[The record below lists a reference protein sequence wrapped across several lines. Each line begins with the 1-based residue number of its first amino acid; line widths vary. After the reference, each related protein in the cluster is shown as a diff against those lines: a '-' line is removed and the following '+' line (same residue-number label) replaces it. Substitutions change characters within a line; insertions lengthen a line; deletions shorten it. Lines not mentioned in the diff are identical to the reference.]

1 MIKYFAKTFFKI
13 FLPFMAVF
21 AVYIFASYN
30 TSVKNA
36 ELSYKDILKTYWF
49 LTSEYKSDNM
59 EETLAFFKKL
69 GSSRDIRITLIDMK
83 GNVVFDSSVDD
94 NRLSSL
100 ENHLTRKEVEH
111 AVKGQEY
118 YDIRKSATTGIYSIY
133 YAAPYNDKYILRLV
147 SDGSIFHNIYNKAK
161 SDVILFFIIF
171 SCFLFIVSLYLTYW
185 LTLPVNAIS
194 SVAKAISDNKSDF
207 IMPKISDNVL
217 EEAAALIYNINRQLL
232 NEKET
237 LDVERH
243 ILSSIIN
250 HIDEAVILFSSDNV
264 IVKSN
269 FQAYHFFSSSV
280 KEGINPV
287 TESVDYEKAVFFDNI
302 LHQEKGTIK
311 SILGDNVFE
320 IYVRNMHKYRLV
332 VIRDITASADYDDFK
347 AELTANIAHEIKT
360 PIAIIVGAAE
370 TLLADNNMPED
381 LAKKFLTK
389 IYTGSSR
396 LNKIINQT
404 LELYRVENT
413 GVSIE
418 EKADISLIIS
428 NIILHDTNKAVR
440 YNNKANKE
448 YNIDSY
454 HVEMILTNLIN
465 NAVKYSNGDIIDVSI
480 YEENSALIIEVAD
493 MGPQI
498 AEKERSRIFERF
510 YTVSK
515 SRKNSGFGLGL
526 SIVKHI
532 AFMYGGSAKV
542 YPNNNNGNTFKIK
555 LYERK

>member
-1 MIKYFAKTFFKI
+1 MIKYFIKIFFKI

-30 TSVKNA
+30 TAVKNA

-49 LTSEYKSDNM
+49 LTSEYKSDNF
-59 EETLAFFKKL
+59 EETLAFFKKI
-69 GSSRDIRITLIDMK
+69 GSSSDIRITLINMQ
-83 GNVVFDSSVDD
+83 GRIVFDSSVDD
-94 NRLSSL
+94 NKLSSL
-100 ENHLTRKEVEH
+100 ENHLTRKEVEQ
-111 AVKGQEY
+111 AGKGQEY
-118 YDIRKSATTGIYSIY
+118 YDIRKSATTGRYSIY

-147 SDGSIFHNIYNKAK
+147 SDGNIFHNIYNKAK

-171 SCFLFIVSLYLTYW
+171 SCFLVIVSLYITYR
-185 LTLPVNAIS
+185 LFLPVIALS
-194 SVAKAISDNKSDF
+194 RVAKAISENKTDF
-207 IMPKISDNVL
+207 IMPKISDNVMD
-217 EEAAALIYNINRQLL
+217 EAASLIYNINRQLL
-232 NEKET
+232 HEKET

-250 HIDEAVILFSSDNV
+250 HIDEAVILFNSDNV

-287 TESVDYEKAVFFDNI
+287 TESIDYEKAVFFDNI

-311 SILGDNVFE
+311 
-320 IYVRNMHKYRLV
+320 K
-332 VIRDITASADYDDFK
+332 
-347 AELTANIAHEIKT
+347 LTANIAHEIKT
-360 PIAIIVGAAE
+360 PIAIIMGAAE
-370 TLLADNNMPED
+370 TLLADVKMPEE
-381 LAKKFLTK
+381 LSKKFLTK

-396 LNKIINQT
+396 LNNIINQT

-440 YNNKANKE
+440 YDNKVNKE

-532 AFMYGGSAKV
+532 AFMYGGNAKV

>member
-100 ENHLTRKEVEH
+100 ENHLTRKEVEN
-111 AVKGQEY
+111 ASKGQEY

-161 SDVILFFIIF
+161 SDIILFFIIF
-171 SCFLFIVSLYLTYW
+171 SCFLFIVSLYITYR
-185 LTLPVNAIS
+185 LFLPVTALS
-194 SVAKAISDNKSDF
+194 RVAKAISDNKSDF

-250 HIDEAVILFSSDNV
+250 HIDEAVILFNSNNV

-269 FQAYHFFSSSV
+269 FQAYHFFSSAV

-320 IYVRNMHKYRLV
+320 IYVRNMQKYRLV
-332 VIRDITASADYDDFK
+332 VIRDITASADYNDFK

-360 PIAIIVGAAE
+360 PVAIIMGAAE
-370 TLLADNNMPED
+370 TLLADDKMPEE
-381 LAKKFLTK
+381 LSKKFLTK

-396 LNKIINQT
+396 LNNIINQT

-413 GVSIE
+413 GVYIE
-418 EKADISLIIS
+418 EKADISKIIS
-428 NIILHDTNKAVR
+428 NIIIHETNKAVR
-440 YNNKANKE
+440 YNNKTDRI

-465 NAVKYSNGDIIDVSI
+465 NAVKYSGGDIIDVSI
-480 YEENSALIIEVAD
+480 YEENSALFIEVAD

-498 AEKERSRIFERF
+498 AEKERNRIFERF

>member
-69 GSSRDIRITLIDMK
+69 GSSRDIRITLINMQ

-147 SDGSIFHNIYNKAK
+147 SDGNIFHNIYNKAK
-161 SDVILFFIIF
+161 SDITLFFIIF
-171 SCFLFIVSLYLTYW
+171 SCFLFIVSLYLTYR
-185 LTLPVNAIS
+185 LFLPVNAIS
-194 SVAKAISDNKSDF
+194 RVAKAISDNKSDF
-207 IMPKISDNVL
+207 IMPKISDNVMD
-217 EEAAALIYNINRQLL
+217 EAASLIYNINRQLL
-232 NEKET
+232 HEKET

-250 HIDEAVILFSSDNV
+250 HIDEAVILFNSDNV

-360 PIAIIVGAAE
+360 PIAIIMGAAE

-396 LNKIINQT
+396 LNNIINQT

-440 YNNKANKE
+440 YNNKVNKE

>member
-49 LTSEYKSDNM
+49 LTAEYKSDNM

-161 SDVILFFIIF
+161 SDITLFFIIF
-171 SCFLFIVSLYLTYW
+171 SCFLFIVSLYITYR
-185 LTLPVNAIS
+185 LFLPVNAIS
-194 SVAKAISDNKSDF
+194 RVAKAISENKTDF
-207 IMPKISDNVL
+207 IMPKISDNVMD
-217 EEAAALIYNINRQLL
+217 EAASLIYNINRQLL

-250 HIDEAVILFSSDNV
+250 HIDEAVILFNSDNV

-360 PIAIIVGAAE
+360 PIAIIMGAAE
-370 TLLADNNMPED
+370 TLLADNKMPEE
-381 LAKKFLTK
+381 LSKKFLTK

-396 LNKIINQT
+396 LNNIINQT

-440 YNNKANKE
+440 YNNKVNKE

>member
-49 LTSEYKSDNM
+49 LTAEYKSDNM

-161 SDVILFFIIF
+161 SDITLFFIIF
-171 SCFLFIVSLYLTYW
+171 SCFLFIVSLYITYR
-185 LTLPVNAIS
+185 LFLPVNAIS
-194 SVAKAISDNKSDF
+194 RVAKAISENKTDF
-207 IMPKISDNVL
+207 IMPKISDNVMD
-217 EEAAALIYNINRQLL
+217 EAASLIYNINRQLL
-232 NEKET
+232 HEKET

-250 HIDEAVILFSSDNV
+250 HIDEAVILFNSDNV

-360 PIAIIVGAAE
+360 PIAIIMGASE
-370 TLLADNNMPED
+370 TLLADNNMPEE
-381 LAKKFLTK
+381 LSKKFLTK

-396 LNKIINQT
+396 LNNIINQT

-428 NIILHDTNKAVR
+428 NIILHDTNKSVR
-440 YNNKANKE
+440 YNNKVNKE

>member
-83 GNVVFDSSVDD
+83 GNVIFDSSVDD

-161 SDVILFFIIF
+161 SDIILFFIIF
-171 SCFLFIVSLYLTYW
+171 SCFLFIVSLYITYR
-185 LTLPVNAIS
+185 LFLPVTALS
-194 SVAKAISDNKSDF
+194 RVAKAISDNKSDF

-250 HIDEAVILFSSDNV
+250 HIDEAVILFNSNNV

-269 FQAYHFFSSSV
+269 FQAYHFFSSAV

-302 LHQEKGTIK
+302 LQQEKGTIK
-311 SILGDNVFE
+311 SILGNNVFE
-320 IYVRNMHKYRLV
+320 IYVRNMQKYRLV

-360 PIAIIVGAAE
+360 PIAIIMGAAE
-370 TLLADNNMPED
+370 TLLADDKMPEE
-381 LAKKFLTK
+381 LSKKFLTK

-396 LNKIINQT
+396 LNNIINQT

-413 GVSIE
+413 GVYIE
-418 EKADISLIIS
+418 EKADISKIIS
-428 NIILHDTNKAVR
+428 NIIIHETNKAVR
-440 YNNKANKE
+440 YNNKTGRE

-465 NAVKYSNGDIIDVSI
+465 NAVKYSGGDIIDVSI
-480 YEENSALIIEVAD
+480 YEENSALFIEVAD

-498 AEKERSRIFERF
+498 AEKERNRIFERF

-542 YPNNNNGNTFKIK
+542 YPNNNKGNTFKIK

>member
-1 MIKYFAKTFFKI
+1 MIKYFIKIFLKI

-30 TSVKNA
+30 TAVKNA

-49 LTSEYKSDNM
+49 LTAEYKSSNM
-59 EETLAFFKKL
+59 EDTLAFFKRL
-69 GSSRDIRITLIDMK
+69 GSSSDIRITLIDMQGK
-83 GNVVFDSSVDD
+83 VVFDSSVDD
-94 NRLSSL
+94 NKIASL
-100 ENHLTRKEVEH
+100 ENHLTRKEVEQ

-118 YDIRKSATTGIYSIY
+118 YDIRKSATTGRYSIY

-147 SDGSIFHNIYNKAK
+147 SDGNIFHNIYNKAK
-161 SDVILFFIIF
+161 SDIILFFIIF
-171 SCFLFIVSLYLTYW
+171 PCFLVIVSLYLMYW
-185 LTLPVNAIS
+185 LTLPVIALS
-194 SVAKAISDNKSDF
+194 RVAKAISENKTDF
-207 IMPKISDNVL
+207 IMPKISDNVMD
-217 EEAAALIYNINRQLL
+217 EAASLIYNINRQLL
-232 NEKET
+232 HEKET

-250 HIDEAVILFSSDNV
+250 HIDEAVILFNSDNV

-332 VIRDITASADYDDFK
+332 VIRDITASADYNDFK

-360 PIAIIVGAAE
+360 PIAIIMGAAE
-370 TLLADNNMPED
+370 TLLADVKIPEE
-381 LAKKFLTK
+381 LSKKFLTK

-396 LNKIINQT
+396 LNNIINQT

-440 YNNKANKE
+440 YNNKTDRI
-448 YNIDSY
+448 YNIDSF

-498 AEKERSRIFERF
+498 AEKERSRIFES
-510 YTVSK
+510 VKKDPS
-515 SRKNSGFGLGL
+515 SAGLL
-526 SIVKHI
+526 
-532 AFMYGGSAKV
+532 
-542 YPNNNNGNTFKIK
+542 
-555 LYERK
+555 

>member
-36 ELSYKDILKTYWF
+36 ELSYKNILKTYWF
-49 LTSEYKSDNM
+49 LTSEYKSDNF

-147 SDGSIFHNIYNKAK
+147 SDGNIFHNIYNKAK
-161 SDVILFFIIF
+161 SDITLFFIIF
-171 SCFLFIVSLYLTYW
+171 SCFLFIVSLYITYR
-185 LTLPVNAIS
+185 LFLPVNAIS
-194 SVAKAISDNKSDF
+194 RVAKAISDNKSDF
-207 IMPKISDNVL
+207 IMPKISDNVMD
-217 EEAAALIYNINRQLL
+217 EAASLIYNINRQLL
-232 NEKET
+232 HEKET

-250 HIDEAVILFSSDNV
+250 HIDEAVILFSSDNI

-360 PIAIIVGAAE
+360 PIAIIMGAAE
-370 TLLADNNMPED
+370 TLLADNKMPEE
-381 LAKKFLTK
+381 LSKKFLTK

-396 LNKIINQT
+396 LNNIINQT

-413 GVSIE
+413 GVNIE

-440 YNNKANKE
+440 YNNKVNKE

>member
-49 LTSEYKSDNM
+49 LTSEYKSDNF

-69 GSSRDIRITLIDMK
+69 GSSSDIRITLIDMK

-94 NRLSSL
+94 NKLSSL

-161 SDVILFFIIF
+161 SDITLFFIIF
-171 SCFLFIVSLYLTYW
+171 SCFLFIVSLYITYR
-185 LTLPVNAIS
+185 LFLPVNAIS
-194 SVAKAISDNKSDF
+194 RVAKAISDNKSDF
-207 IMPKISDNVL
+207 IMPKISDNVMD
-217 EEAAALIYNINRQLL
+217 EAASLIYNINRQLL
-232 NEKET
+232 HEKET

-250 HIDEAVILFSSDNV
+250 HIDEAVILFNSDNV

-360 PIAIIVGAAE
+360 PIAIIMGAAE
-370 TLLADNNMPED
+370 TLLADVKMPEE
-381 LAKKFLTK
+381 LSKKFLTK

-396 LNKIINQT
+396 LNNIINQT

-413 GVSIE
+413 GVNIE

-440 YNNKANKE
+440 YNNKVNKE

>member
-49 LTSEYKSDNM
+49 LTSEYKSDNF

-69 GSSRDIRITLIDMK
+69 GSSRDIRITLIDMQGK
-83 GNVVFDSSVDD
+83 VVFDSSVDD
-94 NRLSSL
+94 NKLSSL

-171 SCFLFIVSLYLTYW
+171 SCFLVIVSLYITYR
-185 LTLPVNAIS
+185 LFLPVNAIS
-194 SVAKAISDNKSDF
+194 RVAKAISDNKSDF
-207 IMPKISDNVL
+207 IMPKISDNVMD
-217 EEAAALIYNINRQLL
+217 EAASLIYNINRQLL
-232 NEKET
+232 HEKET

-250 HIDEAVILFSSDNV
+250 HIDEAVILFNSDNV

-269 FQAYHFFSSSV
+269 FQAYHFFSSAV

-360 PIAIIVGAAE
+360 PIAIIMGAAE

-396 LNKIINQT
+396 LNNIINQT

-440 YNNKANKE
+440 YNNKVNKE

>member
-161 SDVILFFIIF
+161 SDITLFFIIF

-185 LTLPVNAIS
+185 LFLPVTALS
-194 SVAKAISDNKSDF
+194 RVAKAISDNKSDF

-250 HIDEAVILFSSDNV
+250 HIDEAVILFNSDNV

-302 LHQEKGTIK
+302 LHQDKGTIK

-396 LNKIINQT
+396 LNNIINQT

-440 YNNKANKE
+440 YNNKVNKE

>member
-59 EETLAFFKKL
+59 EDTLAFFKKL

-100 ENHLTRKEVEH
+100 ENHLTRKEVEN
-111 AVKGQEY
+111 ASKGQEY

-161 SDVILFFIIF
+161 SDIILFFIIF
-171 SCFLFIVSLYLTYW
+171 SCFLFIVSLYITYR
-185 LTLPVNAIS
+185 LFLPVTALS
-194 SVAKAISDNKSDF
+194 RVAKAISDNKSDF

-250 HIDEAVILFSSDNV
+250 HIDEAVILFNSNNV

-269 FQAYHFFSSSV
+269 FQAYHFFSSAV

-302 LHQEKGTIK
+302 LQQEKGTIK

-320 IYVRNMHKYRLV
+320 IYVRNMQKYRLV
-332 VIRDITASADYDDFK
+332 VIRDITASADYNDFK

-360 PIAIIVGAAE
+360 PVAIIMGAAE
-370 TLLADNNMPED
+370 TLLADDKMPEE
-381 LAKKFLTK
+381 LSKKFLTK

-396 LNKIINQT
+396 LNNIINQT

-418 EKADISLIIS
+418 EKADISQIIS
-428 NIILHDTNKAVR
+428 NIIIHETNKAVR
-440 YNNKANKE
+440 YNNKTDRI
-448 YNIDSY
+448 YNIDSF

-465 NAVKYSNGDIIDVSI
+465 NAVKYSGGDIIDVSI
-480 YEENSALIIEVAD
+480 YEENSALFIEVAD

-498 AEKERSRIFERF
+498 AEKERNRIFERF

-542 YPNNNNGNTFKIK
+542 YPNNNKGNTFKIK

>member
-49 LTSEYKSDNM
+49 LTAEYKSSNM
-59 EETLAFFKKL
+59 EDTLAFFKKL
-69 GSSRDIRITLIDMK
+69 GSSCDIRITLIDMK

-147 SDGSIFHNIYNKAK
+147 SDGNIFHNIYNKAK
-161 SDVILFFIIF
+161 SDITLFFIIF
-171 SCFLFIVSLYLTYW
+171 SCFLFIVSLYITYR
-185 LTLPVNAIS
+185 LFLPVNAIS
-194 SVAKAISDNKSDF
+194 RVAKAISDNKSDF
-207 IMPKISDNVL
+207 IMPKISDNVMD
-217 EEAAALIYNINRQLL
+217 EAASLIYNINRQLL
-232 NEKET
+232 HEKET

-250 HIDEAVILFSSDNV
+250 HIDEAVILFNSDNV

-360 PIAIIVGAAE
+360 PIAIIMGAAE
-370 TLLADNNMPED
+370 TLLADDKMPKE
-381 LAKKFLTK
+381 LSKKFLTK

-396 LNKIINQT
+396 LNNIINQT

-418 EKADISLIIS
+418 EKADISQIIS
-428 NIILHDTNKAVR
+428 NIIIHDTNKAVR
-440 YNNKANKE
+440 YNNKTGRE

-465 NAVKYSNGDIIDVSI
+465 NAVKYSGGDIIDVSI
-480 YEENSALIIEVAD
+480 YEENSALFIEVAD

-498 AEKERSRIFERF
+498 AEKERNRIFERF

-542 YPNNNNGNTFKIK
+542 YPNNNKGNTFKIK

>member
-1 MIKYFAKTFFKI
+1 
-13 FLPFMAVF
+13 
-21 AVYIFASYN
+21 
-30 TSVKNA
+30 
-36 ELSYKDILKTYWF
+36 
-49 LTSEYKSDNM
+49 
-59 EETLAFFKKL
+59 
-69 GSSRDIRITLIDMK
+69 
-83 GNVVFDSSVDD
+83 
-94 NRLSSL
+94 
-100 ENHLTRKEVEH
+100 
-111 AVKGQEY
+111 
-118 YDIRKSATTGIYSIY
+118 
-133 YAAPYNDKYILRLV
+133 
-147 SDGSIFHNIYNKAK
+147 
-161 SDVILFFIIF
+161 
-171 SCFLFIVSLYLTYW
+171 
-185 LTLPVNAIS
+185 
-194 SVAKAISDNKSDF
+194 
-207 IMPKISDNVL
+207 MPKISDNVMD
-217 EEAAALIYNINRQLL
+217 EAASLIYNINRQLL
-232 NEKET
+232 HEKET

-250 HIDEAVILFSSDNV
+250 HIDEAVILFNSDNV

-360 PIAIIVGAAE
+360 PIAIIMGAAE
-370 TLLADNNMPED
+370 TLLADNNMSED

-396 LNKIINQT
+396 LNNIINQT

-440 YNNKANKE
+440 YNNKVNKE

>member
-30 TSVKNA
+30 TAVKNA

-49 LTSEYKSDNM
+49 LTAEYKSDNM

-69 GSSRDIRITLIDMK
+69 GSSRDIRITLIDMQGK
-83 GNVVFDSSVDD
+83 VVFDSSVDD
-94 NRLSSL
+94 NKLSSL

-171 SCFLFIVSLYLTYW
+171 SCFLFIVSLYITYR
-185 LTLPVNAIS
+185 LFLPVNAIS
-194 SVAKAISDNKSDF
+194 RVAKAISDNKSDF
-207 IMPKISDNVL
+207 IMPKISDNVMD
-217 EEAAALIYNINRQLL
+217 EAASLIYNINRQLL
-232 NEKET
+232 HEKET

-250 HIDEAVILFSSDNV
+250 HIDEAVILFNSDNV

-269 FQAYHFFSSSV
+269 FQAYHFFSSAV

-360 PIAIIVGAAE
+360 PIAIIMGAAE

-396 LNKIINQT
+396 LNNIINQT

-413 GVSIE
+413 GVNIE

-440 YNNKANKE
+440 YNNKVNKE

>member
-1 MIKYFAKTFFKI
+1 MIKYFIKIFLKI

-30 TSVKNA
+30 TAVKNA

-49 LTSEYKSDNM
+49 LTSEYKSDNF
-59 EETLAFFKKL
+59 EETLAFFKKI
-69 GSSRDIRITLIDMK
+69 GTSSDIRITLINMQ
-83 GNVVFDSSVDD
+83 GRVVFDSSVDD
-94 NRLSSL
+94 NKLSSL
-100 ENHLTRKEVEH
+100 ENHLTRKEVEQ
-111 AVKGQEY
+111 AGKGQEY
-118 YDIRKSATTGIYSIY
+118 YDIRKSATTGRYSIY

-147 SDGSIFHNIYNKAK
+147 SDGNIFHNIYNKAK

-171 SCFLFIVSLYLTYW
+171 PCFLVIVSLYLTYR
-185 LTLPVNAIS
+185 LLLPVIALS
-194 SVAKAISDNKSDF
+194 RVAKAISENKTDF
-207 IMPKISDNVL
+207 IMPKISDNVMD
-217 EEAAALIYNINRQLL
+217 EAASLIYNINRQLL
-232 NEKET
+232 DEKET

-250 HIDEAVILFSSDNV
+250 HIDEAVILFNSDNV

-360 PIAIIVGAAE
+360 PIAIIMGAAE

-381 LAKKFLTK
+381 LAKKILTK
-389 IYTGSSR
+389 IYTGSLR
-396 LNKIINQT
+396 LNNIINQT

-440 YNNKANKE
+440 YNNKTDRI
-448 YNIDSY
+448 YNIDSF

-515 SRKNSGFGLGL
+515 SRKNSGFGLG
-526 SIVKHI
+526 
-532 AFMYGGSAKV
+532 
-542 YPNNNNGNTFKIK
+542 
-555 LYERK
+555 

>member
-69 GSSRDIRITLIDMK
+69 GSSCDIRITLIDMK

-161 SDVILFFIIF
+161 SDITLFFIIF
-171 SCFLFIVSLYLTYW
+171 SCFLFIVSLYITYR
-185 LTLPVNAIS
+185 LFLPVTALS
-194 SVAKAISDNKSDF
+194 RVAKAISDNKSDF

-250 HIDEAVILFSSDNV
+250 HIDEAVILFNSNNV

-269 FQAYHFFSSSV
+269 FQAYHFFSSAV

-302 LHQEKGTIK
+302 LQQEKGTIK

-320 IYVRNMHKYRLV
+320 IYVRNMQKYRLV
-332 VIRDITASADYDDFK
+332 VIRDITASADYNDFK

-360 PIAIIVGAAE
+360 PVAIIMGAAE
-370 TLLADNNMPED
+370 TLLSDRNMPEY
-381 LAKKFLTK
+381 LSMKFLSK
-389 IYTGSSR
+389 IYTGSAR
-396 LNKIINQT
+396 LNNIINQT

-413 GVSIE
+413 GVYIE
-418 EKADISLIIS
+418 EKADISKIIS
-428 NIILHDTNKAVR
+428 NIIIHETNKAVR
-440 YNNKANKE
+440 YNNKTDRI
-448 YNIDSY
+448 YNIDSF

>member
-1 MIKYFAKTFFKI
+1 MIKYFAKIFIKI

-30 TSVKNA
+30 TAVKNA

-59 EETLAFFKKL
+59 KETLAFFKKL
-69 GSSRDIRITLIDMK
+69 GSSSDIRITLIDMK

-94 NRLSSL
+94 NKLSSL
-100 ENHLTRKEVEH
+100 ENHLTRKEVER
-111 AVKGQEY
+111 AAKGQEY
-118 YDIRKSATTGIYSIY
+118 YDIRKSATTGRYSIY

-147 SDGSIFHNIYNKAK
+147 SDGDIFHNIYNKAK
-161 SDVILFFIIF
+161 SDIILFFIIF
-171 SCFLFIVSLYLTYW
+171 SCFLFIVSLYITYR
-185 LTLPVNAIS
+185 LFLPATALS

-207 IMPKISDNVL
+207 IMPKISDNVM
-217 EEAAALIYNINRQLL
+217 EEAAALIYSINRQLL

-243 ILSSIIN
+243 ILSSIVN
-250 HIDEAVILFSSDNV
+250 HIDEAVILFNSDNI

-287 TESVDYEKAVFFDNI
+287 TESVDYEKAVFFNNI

-320 IYVRNMHKYRLV
+320 IYVRTMQKYRLV
-332 VIRDITASADYDDFK
+332 VIRDITASADYNDFK

-360 PIAIIVGAAE
+360 PVAIIMGAAE
-370 TLLADNNMPED
+370 TLLADRNIPED
-381 LAKKFLTK
+381 LSVKFLSK

-396 LNKIINQT
+396 LNNIINQT

-413 GVSIE
+413 GVYIE
-418 EKADISLIIS
+418 EKADISQIMS
-428 NIILHDTNKAVR
+428 NIIIHDTNKAVR
-440 YNNKANKE
+440 YSNKTDKI
-448 YNIDSY
+448 YNIDSF

-465 NAVKYSNGDIIDVSI
+465 NAVKYSRGDIIDVSV

-498 AEKERSRIFERF
+498 PEKERSRIFERF

-542 YPNNNNGNTFKIK
+542 YTNNNNGNTFKIK

>member
-49 LTSEYKSDNM
+49 LTSEYKSDNF
-59 EETLAFFKKL
+59 EETLAFFKKI
-69 GSSRDIRITLIDMK
+69 GSSSDIRITLIDMK

-147 SDGSIFHNIYNKAK
+147 SDGNIFHNIYNKAK
-161 SDVILFFIIF
+161 SDITLFFIIF
-171 SCFLFIVSLYLTYW
+171 SCFLFIVSLYITYR
-185 LTLPVNAIS
+185 LFLPVNAIS
-194 SVAKAISDNKSDF
+194 RVAKAISENKSDF
-207 IMPKISDNVL
+207 IMPKISDNVMD
-217 EEAAALIYNINRQLL
+217 EAASLIYNINRQLL
-232 NEKET
+232 DEKET

-250 HIDEAVILFSSDNV
+250 HIDEAVILFNSDNV

-360 PIAIIVGAAE
+360 PIAIIMGAAE

-381 LAKKFLTK
+381 LAKKILTK

-396 LNKIINQT
+396 LNNIINQT

-418 EKADISLIIS
+418 EKADISQIIS

-440 YNNKANKE
+440 YYNKVTKE

>member
-49 LTSEYKSDNM
+49 LTAEYKSDNM

-147 SDGSIFHNIYNKAK
+147 SDGNIFHNIYNKAK
-161 SDVILFFIIF
+161 SDITLFFIIF
-171 SCFLFIVSLYLTYW
+171 SCFLFIVSLYITYR
-185 LTLPVNAIS
+185 LFLPVNAIS
-194 SVAKAISDNKSDF
+194 RVAKAISDNKSDF
-207 IMPKISDNVL
+207 IMPKISDNVMD
-217 EEAAALIYNINRQLL
+217 EAASLIYNINRQLL
-232 NEKET
+232 HEKET

-250 HIDEAVILFSSDNV
+250 HIDEAVILFNSDNV

-360 PIAIIVGAAE
+360 PIAIIMGAAE

-396 LNKIINQT
+396 LNNIINQT

-440 YNNKANKE
+440 YNNKVNKE

>member
-94 NRLSSL
+94 NKIASL
-100 ENHLTRKEVEH
+100 ENHLTRKEVEN
-111 AVKGQEY
+111 ASKGQEY

-161 SDVILFFIIF
+161 SDIILFFIIF
-171 SCFLFIVSLYLTYW
+171 SCFLFIVSLYITYR
-185 LTLPVNAIS
+185 LFLPVTALS
-194 SVAKAISDNKSDF
+194 RVAKAISDNKSDF

-250 HIDEAVILFSSDNV
+250 HIDEAVILFNSNNV

-269 FQAYHFFSSSV
+269 FQAYHFFSSAV

-302 LHQEKGTIK
+302 LQQEKGTIK

-320 IYVRNMHKYRLV
+320 IYVRNMQKYRLV
-332 VIRDITASADYDDFK
+332 VIRDITASADYNDFK

-360 PIAIIVGAAE
+360 PVAIIMGAAE
-370 TLLADNNMPED
+370 TLLADDKMPEE
-381 LAKKFLTK
+381 LSKKFLTK

-396 LNKIINQT
+396 LNNIINQT

-413 GVSIE
+413 GVYIE
-418 EKADISLIIS
+418 EKADISKIIS
-428 NIILHDTNKAVR
+428 NIIIHETNKAVR
-440 YNNKANKE
+440 YNNKTDRI
-448 YNIDSY
+448 YNIDSF

-465 NAVKYSNGDIIDVSI
+465 NAVKYSGGDIIDVSI
-480 YEENSALIIEVAD
+480 YEENSALFIEVAD

-542 YPNNNNGNTFKIK
+542 YPNNNKGNTFKIK

>member
-69 GSSRDIRITLIDMK
+69 GSSRDIRITLIDIK

-94 NRLSSL
+94 NKLSSL

-161 SDVILFFIIF
+161 SDITLFFIIF
-171 SCFLFIVSLYLTYW
+171 SCFLFIVSLYITYR
-185 LTLPVNAIS
+185 LFLPVTALS
-194 SVAKAISDNKSDF
+194 RVAKAISDNKSDF

-250 HIDEAVILFSSDNV
+250 HIDEAVILFNSNNV

-269 FQAYHFFSSSV
+269 FQAYHFFSSAV

-302 LHQEKGTIK
+302 LQQEKGTIK

-320 IYVRNMHKYRLV
+320 IYVRNMQKYRLV
-332 VIRDITASADYDDFK
+332 VIRDITASADYNDFK

-360 PIAIIVGAAE
+360 PVAIIMGAAE
-370 TLLADNNMPED
+370 TLLSDRNMPEY
-381 LAKKFLTK
+381 LSMKFLSK
-389 IYTGSSR
+389 IYTGSAR
-396 LNKIINQT
+396 LNNIINQT

-413 GVSIE
+413 GVYIE
-418 EKADISLIIS
+418 EKADISKIIS
-428 NIILHDTNKAVR
+428 NIIIHDTNKAVR

>member
-1 MIKYFAKTFFKI
+1 MIKYFIKIFLKI

-30 TSVKNA
+30 TAVKNA

-49 LTSEYKSDNM
+49 LTSEYKSDNF
-59 EETLAFFKKL
+59 EETLAFFKKI
-69 GSSRDIRITLIDMK
+69 GSSRDIRITLINMQ

-147 SDGSIFHNIYNKAK
+147 SDGNIFHNIYNKAK
-161 SDVILFFIIF
+161 SDITLFFIIF
-171 SCFLFIVSLYLTYW
+171 SCFLFIVSLYITYR
-185 LTLPVNAIS
+185 LFLPVNAIS
-194 SVAKAISDNKSDF
+194 RVAKAISDNKSDF
-207 IMPKISDNVL
+207 IMPKISDNVMD
-217 EEAAALIYNINRQLL
+217 EAASLIYNINRQLL
-232 NEKET
+232 HEKET

-250 HIDEAVILFSSDNV
+250 HIDEAVILFNSDNV

-360 PIAIIVGAAE
+360 PIAIIMGAAE

-396 LNKIINQT
+396 LNNIINQT

-440 YNNKANKE
+440 YNNKVNKE

>member
-161 SDVILFFIIF
+161 SDITLFFIIF
-171 SCFLFIVSLYLTYW
+171 SCFLFIVSLYITYR
-185 LTLPVNAIS
+185 LFLPVNAIS
-194 SVAKAISDNKSDF
+194 RVAKAISDNKSDF
-207 IMPKISDNVL
+207 IMPKISDNVMD
-217 EEAAALIYNINRQLL
+217 EAASLIYNINRQLL
-232 NEKET
+232 HEKET

-250 HIDEAVILFSSDNV
+250 HIDEAVILFNSDNV

-360 PIAIIVGAAE
+360 PIAIIMGAAE

-396 LNKIINQT
+396 LNNIINQT

-428 NIILHDTNKAVR
+428 NIIIHDTNKAVR
-440 YNNKANKE
+440 YNNKVNKE

>member
-49 LTSEYKSDNM
+49 LTAEYKSSNM

-100 ENHLTRKEVEH
+100 ENHLTRKEVEQ

-147 SDGSIFHNIYNKAK
+147 SDGNIFHNIYNKAK
-161 SDVILFFIIF
+161 SDITLFFIIF
-171 SCFLFIVSLYLTYW
+171 SCFLFIVSLYITYR
-185 LTLPVNAIS
+185 LFLPVNAIS
-194 SVAKAISDNKSDF
+194 RVAKAISDNKSDF
-207 IMPKISDNVL
+207 IMPKISDNVMD
-217 EEAAALIYNINRQLL
+217 EAASLIYNINRQLL
-232 NEKET
+232 HEKET

-250 HIDEAVILFSSDNV
+250 HIDEAVILFNSDNV

-360 PIAIIVGAAE
+360 PIAIIMGAAE

-396 LNKIINQT
+396 LNNIINQT

-413 GVSIE
+413 GVNIE

-440 YNNKANKE
+440 YNNKVNKE

>member
-69 GSSRDIRITLIDMK
+69 GSSRDIRITLIDMQGK
-83 GNVVFDSSVDD
+83 VVFDSSVDD

-100 ENHLTRKEVEH
+100 ENHLTRKEVEQ

-161 SDVILFFIIF
+161 SDIILFFIIF
-171 SCFLFIVSLYLTYW
+171 SCFLFIVSLYITYR
-185 LTLPVNAIS
+185 LFLPVTALS
-194 SVAKAISDNKSDF
+194 RVAKAISDNKSDF

-250 HIDEAVILFSSDNV
+250 HIDEAVILFNSDNV

-269 FQAYHFFSSSV
+269 FQAYHFFSSAV

-302 LHQEKGTIK
+302 LQQEKGTIK
-311 SILGDNVFE
+311 SILDDNVFE
-320 IYVRNMHKYRLV
+320 IYVRNMQKYRLV

-360 PIAIIVGAAE
+360 PIAIIMGAAE
-370 TLLADNNMPED
+370 TLLADNNMSED

-396 LNKIINQT
+396 LNNIINQT

-413 GVSIE
+413 GVYIE
-418 EKADISLIIS
+418 EKADISKIIS
-428 NIILHDTNKAVR
+428 NIIIHETNKAVR
-440 YNNKANKE
+440 YNNKTDRI
-448 YNIDSY
+448 YNIDSF

>member
-69 GSSRDIRITLIDMK
+69 GSSCDIRITLIDMK

-161 SDVILFFIIF
+161 SDITLFFIIF
-171 SCFLFIVSLYLTYW
+171 SCFLFIVSLYITYR
-185 LTLPVNAIS
+185 LFLPVTALS
-194 SVAKAISDNKSDF
+194 RVAKAISDNKSDF

-250 HIDEAVILFSSDNV
+250 HIDEAVILFNSNNV

-269 FQAYHFFSSSV
+269 FQAYHFFSSAV

-302 LHQEKGTIK
+302 KKKKKGTIK

-320 IYVRNMHKYRLV
+320 IYVRNMQKYRLV
-332 VIRDITASADYDDFK
+332 VIRDITASADYNDFK

-360 PIAIIVGAAE
+360 PVAIIMGAAE
-370 TLLADNNMPED
+370 TLLSDRNMPEY
-381 LAKKFLTK
+381 LSMKFLSK
-389 IYTGSSR
+389 IYTGSAR
-396 LNKIINQT
+396 LNNIINQT

-413 GVSIE
+413 GVYIE
-418 EKADISLIIS
+418 EKADISKIIS
-428 NIILHDTNKAVR
+428 NIIIHETNKAVR
-440 YNNKANKE
+440 YNNKTDRI
-448 YNIDSY
+448 YNIDSF

-465 NAVKYSNGDIIDVSI
+465 NAVKYSGGDIIDVSV

-532 AFMYGGSAKV
+532 AFMYSGSAKV
-542 YPNNNNGNTFKIK
+542 YTNNNNGNTFKIK

>member
-49 LTSEYKSDNM
+49 LTSEYKSDNF

-147 SDGSIFHNIYNKAK
+147 SDGNIFHNIYNKAK
-161 SDVILFFIIF
+161 SDITLFFIIF

-185 LTLPVNAIS
+185 LFLPVNAIS
-194 SVAKAISDNKSDF
+194 RVAKAISDNKSDF
-207 IMPKISDNVL
+207 IMPKISDNVMD
-217 EEAAALIYNINRQLL
+217 EAASLIYNINRQLL

-250 HIDEAVILFSSDNV
+250 HIDEAVILFSSDNI

-269 FQAYHFFSSSV
+269 FQAYHFFSSAV

-360 PIAIIVGAAE
+360 PIAIIMGAAE

-396 LNKIINQT
+396 LNNIINQT

-413 GVSIE
+413 GVNIE

-440 YNNKANKE
+440 YNNKVNKE

>member
-49 LTSEYKSDNM
+49 LTSEYKSDNF

-69 GSSRDIRITLIDMK
+69 GSSRDIRITLIDMQ

-147 SDGSIFHNIYNKAK
+147 SDGNIFHNIYNKAK
-161 SDVILFFIIF
+161 SDITLFFIIF
-171 SCFLFIVSLYLTYW
+171 SCFLFIVSLYLTYR
-185 LTLPVNAIS
+185 LFLPVNAIS
-194 SVAKAISDNKSDF
+194 RVAKAISENKTDF
-207 IMPKISDNVL
+207 IMPKISDNVMD
-217 EEAAALIYNINRQLL
+217 EAASLIYSINRQLL

-250 HIDEAVILFSSDNV
+250 HIDEAVILFSSDNI

-360 PIAIIVGAAE
+360 PIAIIMGAAE

-396 LNKIINQT
+396 LNNIINQT

-413 GVSIE
+413 GVNIE

-440 YNNKANKE
+440 YNNKVNKE

-480 YEENSALIIEVAD
+480 HEENSALIIEVAD

-542 YPNNNNGNTFKIK
+542 YPNNNKGNTFKIK

>member
-49 LTSEYKSDNM
+49 LTSEYKSDNF

-147 SDGSIFHNIYNKAK
+147 SDGNIFHNIYNKAK
-161 SDVILFFIIF
+161 SDITLFFIIF
-171 SCFLFIVSLYLTYW
+171 SCFLFIVSLYITYR
-185 LTLPVNAIS
+185 LFLPVTALS
-194 SVAKAISDNKSDF
+194 RVAKAISENKTDF
-207 IMPKISDNVL
+207 IMPKISDNVMD
-217 EEAAALIYNINRQLL
+217 EAAALIYNINRQLL

-250 HIDEAVILFSSDNV
+250 HIDEAVILFNSDNV

-396 LNKIINQT
+396 LNNIINQT

-413 GVSIE
+413 GVYIE
-418 EKADISLIIS
+418 EKADISKIIS
-428 NIILHDTNKAVR
+428 NIIIHDTNKAVR
-440 YNNKANKE
+440 YNNKTGRE

-465 NAVKYSNGDIIDVSI
+465 NAVKYSGGDIIDVSI
-480 YEENSALIIEVAD
+480 YEENSALFIEVAD

-498 AEKERSRIFERF
+498 AEKERNRIFERF

>member
-1 MIKYFAKTFFKI
+1 MIKYFIKIFLKI

-30 TSVKNA
+30 TAVKNA

-49 LTSEYKSDNM
+49 LTSEYKSDNF
-59 EETLAFFKKL
+59 EETLAFFKKI
-69 GSSRDIRITLIDMK
+69 GSSSDIRITLINMQ
-83 GNVVFDSSVDD
+83 GRVVFDSSVDD
-94 NRLSSL
+94 NKLSSL

-161 SDVILFFIIF
+161 SDITLFFIIF
-171 SCFLFIVSLYLTYW
+171 SCFLFIVSLYITYR
-185 LTLPVNAIS
+185 LFLPVNAIS
-194 SVAKAISDNKSDF
+194 RVAKAISDNKSDF
-207 IMPKISDNVL
+207 IMPKISDNVMD
-217 EEAAALIYNINRQLL
+217 EAASLIYNINRQLL
-232 NEKET
+232 HEKET

-250 HIDEAVILFSSDNV
+250 HIDEAVILFNSDNV

-360 PIAIIVGAAE
+360 PIAIIMGAAE
-370 TLLADNNMPED
+370 TLLADNKMPED

-396 LNKIINQT
+396 LNNIINQT

-440 YNNKANKE
+440 YNNKTDRI
-448 YNIDSY
+448 YNIDSF

>member
-1 MIKYFAKTFFKI
+1 MIKYFIKIFFKI

-30 TSVKNA
+30 TAVKNA

-49 LTSEYKSDNM
+49 LTSEYKSDNF
-59 EETLAFFKKL
+59 EETLAFFKKI
-69 GSSRDIRITLIDMK
+69 GSSSDIRITLINMQ
-83 GNVVFDSSVDD
+83 GRIVFDSSVDD
-94 NRLSSL
+94 NKLSSL
-100 ENHLTRKEVEH
+100 ENHLTRKEVEQ

-118 YDIRKSATTGIYSIY
+118 YDIRKSATTGRYSIY

-147 SDGSIFHNIYNKAK
+147 SDGNIFHNIYNKAK

-171 SCFLFIVSLYLTYW
+171 SCFLVIVSLYITYR
-185 LTLPVNAIS
+185 LFLPVIALS
-194 SVAKAISDNKSDF
+194 RVAKAISENKTDF
-207 IMPKISDNVL
+207 IMPKISDNVMD
-217 EEAAALIYNINRQLL
+217 EAASLIYNINRQLL
-232 NEKET
+232 HEKET

-250 HIDEAVILFSSDNV
+250 HIDEAVILFNSDNV

-287 TESVDYEKAVFFDNI
+287 TESIDYEKAVFFDNI

-360 PIAIIVGAAE
+360 PIAIIMGAAE
-370 TLLADNNMPED
+370 TLLADVKMPEE
-381 LAKKFLTK
+381 LSKKFLTK

-396 LNKIINQT
+396 LNNIINQT

-440 YNNKANKE
+440 YDNKVNKE

-532 AFMYGGSAKV
+532 AFMYGGNAKV

>member
-69 GSSRDIRITLIDMK
+69 GSSRDIRITLIDMQGK
-83 GNVVFDSSVDD
+83 VVFDSSVDD
-94 NRLSSL
+94 NKITSL
-100 ENHLTRKEVEH
+100 ENHLTRKEVEN
-111 AVKGQEY
+111 ASKGQEY
-118 YDIRKSATTGIYSIY
+118 YDIRKSATTGRYSIY

-147 SDGSIFHNIYNKAK
+147 SDGNIFHNIYNKAK
-161 SDVILFFIIF
+161 SDIILFLIIF

-194 SVAKAISDNKSDF
+194 SVAKAISENKTDF
-207 IMPKISDNVL
+207 IMPKISDNVMD
-217 EEAAALIYNINRQLL
+217 EAASLIYNINRQLL
-232 NEKET
+232 HEKET

-250 HIDEAVILFSSDNV
+250 HIDEAVILFNSDNV

-311 SILGDNVFE
+311 SILGNNVFE

-360 PIAIIVGAAE
+360 PIAIIMGAAE
-370 TLLADNNMPED
+370 TLLADDKMPKE
-381 LAKKFLTK
+381 LSKKFLTK

-396 LNKIINQT
+396 LNNIINQT

-418 EKADISLIIS
+418 EKADISQIIS
-428 NIILHDTNKAVR
+428 NIIIHDTNKAVR
-440 YNNKANKE
+440 YNNKTGRE

-465 NAVKYSNGDIIDVSI
+465 NAVKYSGGDIIDVSI
-480 YEENSALIIEVAD
+480 YEENSALFIEVAD

-498 AEKERSRIFERF
+498 AEKERNRIFERF

-542 YPNNNNGNTFKIK
+542 YPNNNKGNTFRIK

>member
-1 MIKYFAKTFFKI
+1 MIKYFIKIFLKI

-30 TSVKNA
+30 TAVKNA

-49 LTSEYKSDNM
+49 LTSEYKSDNF
-59 EETLAFFKKL
+59 EETLAFFKKI
-69 GSSRDIRITLIDMK
+69 GSSSDIRITLINMQ
-83 GNVVFDSSVDD
+83 GRVVFDSSVDD
-94 NRLSSL
+94 NKLSSL
-100 ENHLTRKEVEH
+100 ENHLTRKEVEQ
-111 AVKGQEY
+111 AGKGQEY
-118 YDIRKSATTGIYSIY
+118 YDIRKSATTGRYSIY

-147 SDGSIFHNIYNKAK
+147 SDGNIFHNIYNKAK

-171 SCFLFIVSLYLTYW
+171 PCFLVIVSLYLTYW
-185 LTLPVNAIS
+185 LFLPVTALS
-194 SVAKAISDNKSDF
+194 RVAKAISENKTDF
-207 IMPKISDNVL
+207 IMPKISDNVMD
-217 EEAAALIYNINRQLL
+217 EAASLIYNINRQLL
-232 NEKET
+232 DEKET

-250 HIDEAVILFSSDNV
+250 HIDEAVILFNSDNV

-360 PIAIIVGAAE
+360 PITIIMGAAE

-381 LAKKFLTK
+381 LAKKILTK

-396 LNKIINQT
+396 LNNIINQT

-440 YNNKANKE
+440 YNNKTDRI
-448 YNIDSY
+448 YNIDSF

>member
-1 MIKYFAKTFFKI
+1 M
-13 FLPFMAVF
+13 
-21 AVYIFASYN
+21 
-30 TSVKNA
+30 
-36 ELSYKDILKTYWF
+36 
-49 LTSEYKSDNM
+49 
-59 EETLAFFKKL
+59 
-69 GSSRDIRITLIDMK
+69 
-83 GNVVFDSSVDD
+83 
-94 NRLSSL
+94 
-100 ENHLTRKEVEH
+100 
-111 AVKGQEY
+111 
-118 YDIRKSATTGIYSIY
+118 
-133 YAAPYNDKYILRLV
+133 
-147 SDGSIFHNIYNKAK
+147 
-161 SDVILFFIIF
+161 
-171 SCFLFIVSLYLTYW
+171 FIVSLYITYR
-185 LTLPVNAIS
+185 LFLPVTALS
-194 SVAKAISDNKSDF
+194 RVAKAISDNKSDF

-250 HIDEAVILFSSDNV
+250 HIDEAVILFNSDNV

-269 FQAYHFFSSSV
+269 FQAYHFFSSAV

-302 LHQEKGTIK
+302 LQQEKGTIK
-311 SILGDNVFE
+311 SILDDNVFE
-320 IYVRNMHKYRLV
+320 IYVRNMQKYRLV

-360 PIAIIVGAAE
+360 PIAIIMGAAE
-370 TLLADNNMPED
+370 TLLADNNMSED

-396 LNKIINQT
+396 LNNIINQT

-413 GVSIE
+413 GVYIE
-418 EKADISLIIS
+418 EKADISKIIS
-428 NIILHDTNKAVR
+428 NIIIHETNKAVR
-440 YNNKANKE
+440 YNNKTDRI
-448 YNIDSY
+448 YNIDSF

-515 SRKNSGFGLGL
+515 SRKKFRLWAWAFYCKAYCIYVWRQCKSL
-526 SIVKHI
+526 SK
-532 AFMYGGSAKV
+532 
-542 YPNNNNGNTFKIK
+542 
-555 LYERK
+555 

>member
-49 LTSEYKSDNM
+49 LTSEYKSSNM
-59 EETLAFFKKL
+59 EDTLAFFKNL
-69 GSSRDIRITLIDMK
+69 GSSRDIRITLIDMQGK
-83 GNVVFDSSVDD
+83 VVFDSSVDD
-94 NRLSSL
+94 NKMASL
-100 ENHLTRKEVEH
+100 ENHLTRKEVEN
-111 AVKGQEY
+111 ASKGQEY
-118 YDIRKSATTGIYSIY
+118 YDIRKSATTGRYSIY
-133 YAAPYNDKYILRLV
+133 YGPPYNDKYILRLV
-147 SDGSIFHNIYNKAK
+147 SDGNIFHNIYNKAK
-161 SDVILFFIIF
+161 SDIILFFIIF

-194 SVAKAISDNKSDF
+194 SVAKAISENKTDF
-207 IMPKISDNVL
+207 IMPKISDNVMD
-217 EEAAALIYNINRQLL
+217 EAASLIYNINRQLL
-232 NEKET
+232 HEKET

-250 HIDEAVILFSSDNV
+250 HIDEAVILFNSNNV

-269 FQAYHFFSSSV
+269 FQAYHFFSSAV

-302 LHQEKGTIK
+302 LQQEKGTIK

-360 PIAIIVGAAE
+360 PIAIIMGAAE
-370 TLLADNNMPED
+370 TLLADDKMPEE
-381 LAKKFLTK
+381 LSKKFLTK

-396 LNKIINQT
+396 LNNIINQT

-418 EKADISLIIS
+418 EKADISQIIS
-428 NIILHDTNKAVR
+428 NIIIHDTNKAVR
-440 YNNKANKE
+440 YNNKTGRE

-465 NAVKYSNGDIIDVSI
+465 NAVKYSGGDIIDVSI
-480 YEENSALIIEVAD
+480 YEENSALFIEVAD

-498 AEKERSRIFERF
+498 AEKERNRIFERF

-542 YPNNNNGNTFKIK
+542 YPNNNKGNTFKIK

>member
-49 LTSEYKSDNM
+49 LTAEYKSDNF

-94 NRLSSL
+94 NKLSSL

-161 SDVILFFIIF
+161 SDITLFFIIF
-171 SCFLFIVSLYLTYW
+171 SCFLFIVSLYITYR
-185 LTLPVNAIS
+185 LFLPVTALS
-194 SVAKAISDNKSDF
+194 RVAKAISDNKSDF

-250 HIDEAVILFSSDNV
+250 HIDEAVILFSSDNI

-396 LNKIINQT
+396 LNNIINQT

-440 YNNKANKE
+440 YNNKVNKE